1 MSCNLIWNWC
11 IHFFS
16 VAFGYIE
23 TVDVMFQFPF
33 QLMFRL
39 WKLHRWRYRQTNDK
53 CGNVM
58 NVSENMLLSKMCD
71 NCLNVQVQVD
81 SHTGY
86 LTNYISWHSHF
97 DDAYIWV
104 KKSVCFVFHKC
115 DGHFI
120 GLSDFNALI
129 FSEIYGIRFRN
140 VVRIWYENF
149 IRARRF
155 VSSIADSN
163 SCVISMQRM
172 I

>member
-1 MSCNLIWNWC
+1 MHTLFFRSHLDALKRLMLCFNFHFNWC
-11 IHFFS
+11 
-16 VAFGYIE
+16 
-23 TVDVMFQFPF
+23 
-33 QLMFRL
+33 FRL

-58 NVSENMLLSKMCD
+58 DVSENMLLSKMCD
-71 NCLNVQVQVD
+71 ICLNVQVQVD

-155 VSSIADSN
+155 VSLIADSN